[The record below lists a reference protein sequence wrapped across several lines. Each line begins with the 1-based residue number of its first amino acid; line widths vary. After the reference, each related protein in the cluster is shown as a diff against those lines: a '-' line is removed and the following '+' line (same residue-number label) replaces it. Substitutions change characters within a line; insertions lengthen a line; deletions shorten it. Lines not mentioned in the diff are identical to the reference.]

1 MTNEE
6 ECAIQ
11 RHMRI
16 TFLVQVDIE
25 TSCCFPIS
33 EFVVS
38 HSCIVMLI
46 VDEICEGAYFML
58 QTFWLLICCLY
69 VRLGRICIGVM
80 VVWHSIFFCVIIL
93 MVVKLPHSTWWEYV
107 WGMEVELYSFVAW
120 ALGRGELSPSY
131 PSPFIPEERTPG
143 THWIWRR
150 LVPRPVLGGVNKN
163 HDSLVIQPV
172 A

>member
-1 MTNEE
+1 VKDVLHVHTDGRIINHTCSLTNEE

-58 QTFWLLICCLY
+58 QTF
-69 VRLGRICIGVM
+69 
-80 VVWHSIFFCVIIL
+80 
-93 MVVKLPHSTWWEYV
+93 
-107 WGMEVELYSFVAW
+107 
-120 ALGRGELSPSY
+120 
-131 PSPFIPEERTPG
+131 
-143 THWIWRR
+143 
-150 LVPRPVLGGVNKN
+150 
-163 HDSLVIQPV
+163 
-172 A
+172 